1 MDDKDNLEEK
11 FEKEVEN
18 YETKKIENNS
28 DSLQDY
34 EIEIPEKK
42 SFWAKLIDKFK
53 INKNQKLLESGESE
67 KIKKTGKSIA
77 FLWGYGTLRKEFLE
91 KVDEAYKKL
100 VNKKDEESKNDMITE
115 IIGKESNLVEDL
127 KTANKKVAKIIIPKN
142 VEKRHEE

>member
-1 MDDKDNLEEK
+1 MDNKDNLEEK
-11 FEKEVEN
+11 IEN
-18 YETKKIENNS
+18 ESENDENQKIEDNQN
-28 DSLQDY
+28 SLQDY

-53 INKNQKLLESGESE
+53 INKNQKLLDSGDSE
-67 KIKKTGKSIA
+67 KIRKTGKSIA
-77 FLWGYGTLRKEFLE
+77 FLWGYGALRKGFFE

-100 VNKKDEESKNDMITE
+100 INKKEEDNKNNMITE

-127 KTANKKVAKIIIPKN
+127 KTANKKVSKLIIPKN